1 MLKIKESLDRY
12 SLSLVR
18 MTLGLLFVYFAWDK
32 FQSPVSTSVIMHA
45 SMMGAAIPTSNFAI
59 YMIAIAELIV
69 GIGLIFRIQ
78 EQKAALL
85 AAVLL
90 AGIVVI
96 AQIPQDIIL
105 FFVALYLST
114 KHAAKTI

>member
-1 MLKIKESLDRY
+1 MQKIRGSLDRY
-12 SLSLVR
+12 GLALVR
-18 MTLGLLFVYFAWDK
+18 IALGLLFVYFAWDK
-32 FQSPVSTSVIMHA
+32 FQSPVSTAVIIQASVMSA
-45 SMMGAAIPTSNFAI
+45 VMPTSNLAI

-69 GIGLIFRIQ
+69 GIGLIFSIQ
-78 EQKAALL
+78 AQKAALL